1 MMQIAAQKHGWIAIG
16 LAVLAVATQLGQT
29 RVFAETFAHKA
40 TSCLG
45 GGGGITLPKGF
56 CATIFADNIGHARQL
71 VVAPDGTVFV
81 NTWSGVYYGND
92 KPPAGGFLVALKDT
106 KGTGLADVNVRF
118 GQTFMEGRHGGTG
131 IALYKHWL
139 YAEVNDRILRYRL
152 KEGEAAPTG
161 QAETILSGMPITGD
175 HPMHPFAIDAEGTL
189 FVSMGSATNACEVKN
204 RMPHSLGNE
213 TCTEVE

>member
-1 MMQIAAQKHGWIAIG
+1 
-16 LAVLAVATQLGQT
+16 
-29 RVFAETFAHKA
+29 
-40 TSCLG
+40 
-45 GGGGITLPKGF
+45 
-56 CATIFADNIGHARQL
+56 
-71 VVAPDGTVFV
+71 VAPDGTVFV

-92 KPPAGGFLVALKDT
+92 KPHAGGFLVALKDT
-106 KGTGLADVNVRF
+106 KGAGQVDVNIRF
-118 GQTFMEGRHGGTG
+118 GQTFVEGSHGGTG

-161 QAETILSGMPITGD
+161 QAETILSGMPINGD

-204 RMPHSLGNE
+204 RMPHSLGSNYKGVRVAPIPAPLKLFGASENE
-213 TCTEVE
+213 KHADHGDDDRYFNASPITSAICAPDMRLRLLSQCPKCLRPQANSGSA

>member
-1 MMQIAAQKHGWIAIG
+1 MQIAVQKHGWIAIG

-40 TSCLG
+40 TTSCSG

-56 CATIFADNIGHARQL
+56 CATIFADDIGHARQL

-81 NTWSGVYYGND
+81 NTWSG
-92 KPPAGGFLVALKDT
+92 GFLIALKDT
-106 KGTGLADVNVRF
+106 KGAGQADVNVRF
-118 GQTFMEGRHGGTG
+118 VQTYGGTG

-152 KEGEAAPTG
+152 KDGEAAPT
-161 QAETILSGMPITGD
+161 AS
-175 HPMHPFAIDAEGTL
+175 
-189 FVSMGSATNACEVKN
+189 SRC
-204 RMPHSLGNE
+204 
-213 TCTEVE
+213 

>member
-1 MMQIAAQKHGWIAIG
+1 MAPMQIAAQKHGWIAIG

-81 NTWSGVYYGND
+81 NSWSGVYYGND
-92 KPPAGGFLVALKDT
+92 KPHAGGFLIALKDT
-106 KGTGLADVNVRF
+106 TGAGQADVIIRF
-118 GQTFMEGRHGGTG
+118 GQTFVEGSHGGTG
-131 IALYKHWL
+131 IALYKNWL
-139 YAEVNDRILRYRL
+139 YAE
-152 KEGEAAPTG
+152 E
-161 QAETILSGMPITGD
+161 
-175 HPMHPFAIDAEGTL
+175 
-189 FVSMGSATNACEVKN
+189 
-204 RMPHSLGNE
+204 
-213 TCTEVE
+213 

>member
-1 MMQIAAQKHGWIAIG
+1 MQIAVQKHGWIAIG

-40 TSCLG
+40 TTSCSG

-92 KPPAGGFLVALKDT
+92 KPHAGGFLVALKDT
-106 KGTGLADVNVRF
+106 KGA
-118 GQTFMEGRHGGTG
+118 GQWM
-131 IALYKHWL
+131 
-139 YAEVNDRILRYRL
+139 
-152 KEGEAAPTG
+152 
-161 QAETILSGMPITGD
+161 
-175 HPMHPFAIDAEGTL
+175 
-189 FVSMGSATNACEVKN
+189 
-204 RMPHSLGNE
+204 
-213 TCTEVE
+213 

>member
-1 MMQIAAQKHGWIAIG
+1 MMQIAVQKHGWIVIG

-29 RVFAETFAHKA
+29 RVFAQTFAHKA
-40 TSCLG
+40 TTSCSG

-92 KPPAGGFLVALKDT
+92 KPHAGGFLVALKDA
-106 KGTGLADVNVRF
+106 KGAGQADVNVRF
-118 GQTFMEGRHGGTG
+118 GQTFVEGSHGGTG

-161 QAETILSGMPITGD
+161 QAEIILSGMPINGD
-175 HPMHPFAIDAEGTL
+175 HPMHPFAIDSYCYTAVNGL
-189 FVSMGSATNACEVKN
+189 RNNA
-204 RMPHSLGNE
+204 RA
-213 TCTEVE
+213 